1 MIELLKKT
9 MLMSLGL
16 AFVTKDK
23 VELLAKELVEKG
35 KLSGNEGK
43 ECIENLLHK
52 YEESSLQIEEKIGKA
67 VKDSLKKMN
76 IATQDDLLKI
86 TRQLEEL
93 KKSVEKQKTGQD

>member
-23 VELLAKELVEKG
+23 IEVFVKELVEKG

-43 ECIENLLHK
+43 EFFENLLQK
-52 YEESSLQIEEKIGKA
+52 SEESSLQIEEKINKT

>member
-23 VELLAKELVEKG
+23 IEVFVKELVEKG

-43 ECIENLLHK
+43 EFFENLLQK
-52 YEESSLQIEEKIGKA
+52 SEESSLQIEEKINKA